1 MERRYGLLLILLLLL
16 TGCTFEYNVEITKNT
31 VKEDNIIFLPG
42 VSQDS
47 IERSVNNL
55 VNKYTGPTNSLGLYQ
70 SSVINR
76 NNTFGM
82 SYQKNYTISEYND
95 YSLSFSQCY
104 DLYKMI
110 KDNNKVIIA
119 TSKEFKCFDKYEEL
133 DSVTINLT
141 TDLEVESSTADSVH
155 KNKYTWNINRQNYR
169 DSEINIVLNIDNDF
183 SEKINPSIN
192 PAVLVAGVFLLLII
206 IILVLRVIA
215 KKKNKV

>member
-16 TGCTFEYNVEITKNT
+16 TGCTLEYNVEITKNT

-104 DLYKMI
+104 DLYKSWCLFTTNYY
-110 KDNNKVIIA
+110 KLGIA
-119 TSKEFKCFDKYEEL
+119 SYCKE
-133 DSVTINLT
+133 
-141 TDLEVESSTADSVH
+141 
-155 KNKYTWNINRQNYR
+155 
-169 DSEINIVLNIDNDF
+169 
-183 SEKINPSIN
+183 
-192 PAVLVAGVFLLLII
+192 
-206 IILVLRVIA
+206 
-215 KKKNKV
+215 KK